1 MNLDLRTQ
9 ATEMPGQAGHDMWC
23 DTSQRML
30 NAIEPGSVVP
40 VHRHQKT
47 SETMVVLRGRVVEE
61 YYSPDGSV
69 EESVEVAFAS
79 GVGEWHCDPGDEG
92 WGI

>member
-1 MNLDLRTQ
+1 MSSR
-9 ATEMPGQAGHDMWC
+9 
-23 DTSQRML
+23 
-30 NAIEPGSVVP
+30 
-40 VHRHQKT
+40 HRHQKT
-47 SETMVVLRGRVVEE
+47 TETMVVLRGRVVEE